1 MINCNY
7 TTDETILFKNWL
19 DDKHESSG
27 INDLVLSE
35 CQIIIDKIK
44 NKKNILMLS
53 KKEINIIINKI
64 SSYLKKNCKFLFRH
78 KMGSLISGNRK
89 DFNPN
94 EIQFNEIAKD
104 YYMLFVK
111 REQGIND
118 IFNTVDKAKRKNK

>member
-1 MINCNY
+1 MINCDY
-7 TTDETILFKNWL
+7 TTDETISFKIFIDN
-19 DDKHESSG
+19 KSE
-27 INDLVLSE
+27 INDLILSK

-64 SSYLKKNCKFLFRH
+64 SNYLEENCKFLFRH
-78 KMGSLISGNRK
+78 KMGSLIYGNRK

-118 IFNTVDKAKRKNK
+118 IFNTINKVKRKKVVNK

>member
-1 MINCNY
+1 MIDCDY
-7 TTDETILFKNWL
+7 TTDETILFKSFIDN
-19 DDKHESSG
+19 KSE

-64 SSYLKKNCKFLFRH
+64 SNYLEKHCKFLFKH
-78 KMGSLISGNRK
+78 KMGSLICGNRK
-89 DFNPN
+89 DFNHN
-94 EIQFNEIAKD
+94 EIQFNEIAKY

-118 IFNTVDKAKRKNK
+118 IFNIINKAKRKKANK